1 MDAAAN
7 VGFSILVLTVCHLYI
22 LMFKFQLSN
31 HDLGRIASRKST
43 QYLNGMNML
52 LMTLPGLAY
61 VYYGDEIGMQHI
73 TVPCDQTQDP
83 FGIEAGLVSTL
94 FLS

>member
-1 MDAAAN
+1 M
-7 VGFSILVLTVCHLYI
+7 FIL
-22 LMFKFQLSN
+22 QLSN

-52 LMTLPGLAY
+52 LMTLPGLAC

-73 TVPCDQTQDP
+73 TVPYDQTQDSFDIQP
-83 FGIEAGLVSTL
+83 GLVSTL